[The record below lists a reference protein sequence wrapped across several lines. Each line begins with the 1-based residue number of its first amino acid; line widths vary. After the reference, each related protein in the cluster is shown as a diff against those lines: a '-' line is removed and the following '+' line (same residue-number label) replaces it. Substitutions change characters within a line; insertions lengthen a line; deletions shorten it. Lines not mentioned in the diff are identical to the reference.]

1 MIYIQVLPRDQCWAW
16 VPWMMAVT
24 DIIGFS
30 FFIILAVLIFLF
42 SLVTFTFLFF
52 FFFFFSFP
60 SPPFFYTSPKDPKD
74 PTLKRNTHDI
84 LVASSRRETKK
95 TTSRPPYHLLLLL
108 LLLLLL
114 DLLLHLSL
122 LLLLLLLPSLN
133 RANFPSSFGID
144 LVSFNALLF
153 GCFAFERSTLDRST
167 IRNKNGFIASVFNI
181 VSRFGPRYRSLSC
194 VRG

>member
-1 MIYIQVLPRDQCWAW
+1 MSDKWNILYKTNCSIIYNYINNVMIYIQVFPRDQCWAW

-42 SLVTFTFLFF
+42 SLVTFTFSFF
-52 FFFFFSFP
+52 FFLSSFL
-60 SPPFFYTSPKDPKD
+60 SPPPPPSST
-74 PTLKRNTHDI
+74 TLHRIRKILLSSETRTISLSRHLEKR
-84 LVASSRRETKK
+84 KK
-95 TTSRPPYHLLLLL
+95 RLADHHHHHLLLLL
-108 LLLLLL
+108 
-114 DLLLHLSL
+114 HLSLL

-167 IRNKNGFIASVFNI
+167 IRNKNGIYCIGF
-181 VSRFGPRYRSLSC
+181 
-194 VRG
+194 